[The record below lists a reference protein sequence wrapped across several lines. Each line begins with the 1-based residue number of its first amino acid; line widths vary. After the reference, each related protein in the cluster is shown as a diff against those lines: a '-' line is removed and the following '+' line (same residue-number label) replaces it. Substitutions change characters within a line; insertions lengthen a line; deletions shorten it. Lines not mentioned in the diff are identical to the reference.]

1 MPARNGAIDGQTLI
15 DIGFPYSVVD
25 PRLLDAIG
33 QHAQP
38 SGYQLKV
45 DHFDPAAT
53 TRTATVTAPDGT
65 ALPVA
70 LHTADGLRMSPRE
83 SGLDSNPR
91 HLVGAI
97 EIPATAYGDR
107 ASNPALDT
115 FVRDWMHGNHIAAIT
130 LSATDHD
137 LVIR

>member
-1 MPARNGAIDGQTLI
+1 IENTPTDRSADTLAPAAPWHLSASMPARNGAIDGQTLI

-53 TRTATVTAPDGT
+53 TRTATVTA
-65 ALPVA
+65 
-70 LHTADGLRMSPRE
+70 
-83 SGLDSNPR
+83 
-91 HLVGAI
+91 
-97 EIPATAYGDR
+97 
-107 ASNPALDT
+107 
-115 FVRDWMHGNHIAAIT
+115 
-130 LSATDHD
+130 
-137 LVIR
+137 

>member
-1 MPARNGAIDGQTLI
+1 LPARDGAIDGQTLI

-25 PRLLDAIG
+25 PRMLDAIG
-33 QHAQP
+33 QYAQP
-38 SGYQLKV
+38 SGYRLDV
-45 DHFDPAAT
+45 DHFDPVAT

-65 ALPVA
+65 VLPVV
-70 LHTADGLRMSPRE
+70 LHTADGLRMTPRA
-83 SGLDSNPR
+83 SGLDADPR

-97 EIPATAYGDR
+97 EIPSDAYADR
-107 ASNPALDT
+107 ASNPALNA
-115 FVRDWMHGNHIAAIT
+115 FVQDWMRGNPIAAIT